1 MTNYIYD
8 DRTNN
13 IFDLYDEIDAFE
25 DENLKIDFQNS
36 TFEIIS
42 KVAYLIGVPK
52 RIFENEY
59 QNPQMAVF
67 DELEKE
73 KNARII
79 RHLSI
84 IRTAIERGY
93 KHLRQRFENENRT
106 FLTLPEYVP
115 EESVKQLTEDHVIFF
130 KKSNTQLY
138 DQVIEI
144 NRLIADR
151 INNCKALFPLWVDFS
166 YIKNLFIMPNG
177 LSRQGTEDAAKTF
190 YANIHLYPYKM
201 YINWVPEEAGNILFN
216 DKKFLS
222 LLYNWNVDE
231 FNDFAKVSDVN
242 EAVKQNI
249 YDFLEKGDNI
259 AVLVDCENSDPYKL
273 VAAFQNL
280 DKGYTTKIKSIVL
293 FDDINTVSTW
303 EILRNYT
310 SIPVEHLMIERL
322 KQNKSLVDATLI
334 AKCCELHYKDGV
346 DSFILVSSD
355 SDYWALM
362 AQLNTTA
369 KFLVM
374 VEEENCGPDLKRA
387 MIKNDIFYCYLDDF
401 YTGNSQ
407 EIRYNAIFKQMKLYI
422 EKATAH
428 FNINDMFRQALK
440 ATRIDMDTA
449 EQRQFFDKYI
459 KTMQMKID
467 SNGNVLFEF
476 KPYC

>member
-8 DRTNN
+8 DNN
-13 IFDLYDEIDAFE
+13 IFDFYDEIDAFE
-25 DENLKIDFQNS
+25 DENLKTDFQNS

-52 RIFENEY
+52 RIFDNEY
-59 QNPQMAVF
+59 QNPQMSVF
-67 DELEKE
+67 EELEKD
-73 KNARII
+73 KNARVI
-79 RHLSI
+79 RHLCI
-84 IRTAIERGY
+84 IRTAIERCY
-93 KHLRQRFENENRT
+93 KHLRQRFENEHRT

-115 EESVKQLTEDHVIFF
+115 EESVKQLTEDRVIFF
-130 KKSNTQLY
+130 KKSNAHLY

-177 LSRQGTEDAAKTF
+177 LSRQGTEAEAKKF
-190 YANIHLYPYKM
+190 YANMQLYPYRM
-201 YINWVPEEAGNILFN
+201 YINWVPEEVGNILFN

-231 FNDFAKVSDVN
+231 FNDFAKVSDAKY
-242 EAVKQNI
+242 EVKQNI
-249 YDFLEKGDNI
+249 YDFIENGNNI
-259 AVLVDCENSDPYKL
+259 SVLVDCENSDPYKL
-273 VAAFQNL
+273 VATLRNL
-280 DKGYTTKIKSIVL
+280 DKEYTSKINSIVL

-334 AKCCELHYKDGV
+334 AKCCQLHYNNGV
-346 DSFILVSSD
+346 DSFIIVSSD
-355 SDYWALM
+355 SDYFALIS
-362 AQLNTTA
+362 QLNTTA

-374 VEEENCGPDLKRA
+374 VEEANCGPDLKRA
-387 MIKNDIFYCYLDDF
+387 LIENGIFYCYLDHF
-401 YTGNSQ
+401 YTGNAQ
-407 EIRYNAIFKQMKLYI
+407 EIRYNAIFYEIKAYLK
-422 EKATAH
+422 KATAY
-428 FNINDMFRQALK
+428 FNIKDMFREALK
-440 ATRIDMDTA
+440 NTHVDMDKS
-449 EQRQFFDKYI
+449 EQRQFFEKYI
-459 KTMQMKID
+459 KTIQMRFD

-476 KPYC
+476 KPFY

>member
-8 DRTNN
+8 DRTNK

-79 RHLSI
+79 RHLCI
-84 IRTAIERGY
+84 IRTAIERCY

-115 EESVKQLTEDHVIFF
+115 EESVKQLTEDRVIFF

-138 DQVIEI
+138 DQVIEL

-177 LSRQGTEDAAKTF
+177 FSRQGTEDAAKTF

-201 YINWVPEEAGNILFN
+201 YINWVPEEAGNILYN

-231 FNDFAKVSDVN
+231 FNDYAKVSDVN
-242 EAVKQNI
+242 DTVKQNI
-249 YDFLEKGDNI
+249 YDFLEDGKKI
-259 AVLVDCENSDPYKL
+259 AVLIDCENSDPYKMSATL
-273 VAAFQNL
+273 RNL
-280 DKGYTTKIKSIVL
+280 DTAYTSKIGSIVL
-293 FDDINTVSTW
+293 FDDIHSASAW
-303 EILRNYT
+303 AMLQNYT
-310 SIPVEHLMIERL
+310 DIPVEHLTIERL

-334 AKCCELHYKDGV
+334 AKCCQLHYKDGV
-346 DSFILVSSD
+346 DSFIIVSSD
-355 SDYWALM
+355 SDYWVLIS
-362 AQLNTTA
+362 QLSTA

-374 VEEENCGPDLKRA
+374 IEHDNCGPDLKRA
-387 MIKNDIFYCYLDDF
+387 LVSNGIFYCYLDDF
-401 YTGNSQ
+401 YTGNAQ
-407 EIRYNAIFKQMKLYI
+407 EIRYQAIFKEMRMYI
-422 EKATAH
+422 EKATAR
-428 FNINDMFRQALK
+428 FNIHDMFREALR
-440 ATRIDMDTA
+440 ATRVDMDSA
-449 EQRQFFDKYI
+449 EQRQFFEKYI
-459 KTMQMKID
+459 KTMQMRID